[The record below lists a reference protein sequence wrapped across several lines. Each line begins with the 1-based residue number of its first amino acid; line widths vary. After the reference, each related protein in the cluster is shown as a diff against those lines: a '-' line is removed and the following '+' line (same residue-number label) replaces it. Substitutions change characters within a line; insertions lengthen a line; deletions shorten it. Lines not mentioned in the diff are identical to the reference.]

1 MPLSRRAFIHT
12 TAAAAAA
19 WPLAVRGWQAA
30 PGTETGIFRHGVA
43 SGDPL
48 TDRVM
53 LWTRV
58 TPPAGHSD
66 SRPLD
71 VRWQIASDEKMSNI
85 VGRGT
90 AQAAA
95 ERDFTV
101 KVDAGNLEPG
111 ATYYY
116 SFDSGGERS
125 PVGRTKTLP
134 VRGAQRLRLGQVSC
148 SNYPTGYFNVYRCL
162 ANRPDLDA
170 VVHLGDYIY
179 EFASSRYSDPSL
191 SRAVQPASEVVTLA
205 DYRTRYAYY
214 RHDPDLQAV
223 HRQHPF
229 IVVWDDH
236 ELANDA
242 WSGGAGNHNASQG
255 DWKVRQR
262 AAYRA
267 YLEWMPIR
275 ESSPNAIRLYRRFAF
290 GGLADL
296 IMLDTRGLR
305 DQQVSPTDRAAIA
318 DPRRTLLGA
327 AQEAWLSE
335 TLRASQKAGTG
346 WRILGQQ
353 ILFSP
358 LTMPGMNVMRPD
370 VWDGYPA
377 ARERMF
383 DTLENGRITDVAILT
398 GDIHSSWA
406 LDVPRDPWTAATYDP
421 KTSSGSRAVEIVA
434 PAVSSPPMFSSQAQR
449 DIAAMLQPL
458 ARHLKFLEGDSRG
471 YVLLD
476 ITPKTL
482 QADWYFV
489 PTVTQRTDQEKRA
502 ARFVCERGSS
512 RLVSA

>member
-19 WPLAVRGWQAA
+19 WPLTVRGFQQE
-30 PGTETGIFRHGVA
+30 PGAQSGLFRHGVA

-48 TDRVM
+48 TDRVI

-58 TPPAGHSD
+58 TPPAGHDD

-71 VRWQIASDEKMSNI
+71 VRWRIASDDKMANL

-90 AQAAA
+90 AQAAS
-95 ERDFTV
+95 ERDYTV
-101 KVDAGNLEPG
+101 KVDAGNLKPG

-116 SFDSGGERS
+116 AFDSGAEQS
-125 PVGRTKTLP
+125 TIGRTKTLP
-134 VRGAQRLRLGQVSC
+134 ARGAQRLRLGQVSC

-179 EFASSRYSDPSL
+179 EFASTRYSDPSI
-191 SRAVQPASEVVTLA
+191 SRGVQPVSEVVTLA

-242 WSGGAGNHNASQG
+242 WSGGAGNHNSSQG

-275 ESSPNAIRLYRRFAF
+275 ESSTTDIRLYRRFDF

-305 DQQVSPTDRAAIA
+305 DQQVAAADKTALA
-318 DPRRTLLGA
+318 DPRRTLLGS
-327 AQEAWLSE
+327 AQEAWLSD
-335 TLRASQKAGTG
+335 TLRASQKAGTQ
-346 WRILGQQ
+346 WRILAQQ

-358 LTMPGMNVMRPD
+358 LTVPGMAVLRPD

-383 DTLENGRITDVAILT
+383 DMIDSGRITDVAILT

-406 LDVPRDPWTAATYDP
+406 LDVPRDPWTATAYDP
-421 KTSSGSRAVEIVA
+421 KTASGSRAVEIVA

-449 DIAAMLQPL
+449 DIAMMLQPL

-476 ITPKTL
+476 VTAKTL

-489 PTVTQRTDQEKRA
+489 PTVTQRTEQEKRA

-512 RLVSA
+512 HLVPA

>member
-1 MPLSRRAFIHT
+1 MPVSRRTFLYST
-12 TAAAAAA
+12 AAAAA
-19 WPLAVRGWQAA
+19 WPLTGAWQARTDSA
-30 PGTETGIFRHGVA
+30 GGVFRHGVA

-48 TDRVM
+48 TDRVI

-58 TPPAGHSD
+58 TPRDGTDAA
-66 SRPLD
+66 RPFD
-71 VRWQIASDEKMSNI
+71 VRWQVATDDRLTN
-85 VGRGT
+85 VVARGT
-90 AQAAA
+90 AQAAF

-101 KVDAGNLEPG
+101 KVDAAALKPG

-116 SFDSGGERS
+116 AFDVAGEQS
-125 PVGRTKTLP
+125 PIGRTRTLP
-134 VRGAQRLRLGQVSC
+134 DRGAQRLRLGQVSC

-179 EFASSRYSDPSL
+179 EFASGRYSDPSL
-191 SRAVQPASEVVTLA
+191 SRSVEPVNELVTLR
-205 DYRTRYAYY
+205 DYRNRYAFY
-214 RHDPDLQAV
+214 RNDVDLQEV

-236 ELANDA
+236 ESANDA
-242 WSGGAGNHNASQG
+242 WAGGAGNHNASQG
-255 DWKVRQR
+255 DWRVRQR

-275 ESSPNAIRLYRRFAF
+275 ESAEGAIRLYRRFAF

-296 IMLDTRGLR
+296 LMLDTRGLR
-305 DQQVSPTDRAAIA
+305 DQQVPAADKAAIA

-327 AQEAWLSE
+327 EQETWLAES
-335 TLRASQKAGTG
+335 LRASQAADTR

-358 LTMPGMNVMRPD
+358 LTVPGMNVLRPD

-377 ARERMF
+377 ARERIF
-383 DTLENGRITDVAILT
+383 DMLESGRIADVAVLT

-406 LDVPRDPWTAATYDP
+406 LDIARDPWSAYEP
-421 KTSSGSRAVEIVA
+421 KTAKGSVGVEIVT
-434 PAVSSPPMFSSQAQR
+434 PAVSSPPMFSTPAQR
-449 DIAAMLQPL
+449 EIATMLQPL
-458 ARHLKFLEGDSRG
+458 ARHLKFLDGDSRG

-476 ITPKTL
+476 VSPKAL
-482 QADWYFV
+482 IADWYFV
-489 PTVTQRTDQEKRA
+489 PTVTERSERETRA
-502 ARFVCERGSS
+502 ARFVCEHGSS
-512 RLVSA
+512 RLVNG